1 MIMTNIK
8 FKCCIC
14 GIIVGGYGNNPNP
27 IKKQG
32 KCCDECNADQ
42 VIPARLELTKIMKQ
56 YGNNERDLPRNVK

>member
-1 MIMTNIK
+1 MTNK

-14 GIIVGGYGNNPNP
+14 GINDQGYGNNPDP

-42 VIPARLELTKIMKQ
+42 VIPARLELTKIMMQ
-56 YGNNERDLPRNVK
+56 YGKNEKHIHSNEE